1 MSRRLWNW
9 AWGFVELG
17 NPLTPSSEWKI
28 SRIKPSWDLGVY
40 DMTGQEQIVF
50 ERSLLASVVALRAPL
65 LLLYG
70 RSDLHR
76 YSTTPWED
84 PNTKASTK
92 AVRKQGDGL
101 LRSCFERFFGQLV
114 KFLTVEKGQPPVVHT
129 PKESF
134 SISDFWVTVRSKIV
148 IYEL

>member
-1 MSRRLWNW
+1 
-9 AWGFVELG
+9 
-17 NPLTPSSEWKI
+17 
-28 SRIKPSWDLGVY
+28 
-40 DMTGQEQIVF
+40 MTGQEQIVF

-92 AVRKQGDGL
+92 AVRKHWDGS
-101 LRSCFERFFGQLV
+101 LRSCFGRFFGQLV
-114 KFLTVEKGQPPVVHT
+114 GFLTVQKGQSPVVDT
-129 PKESF
+129 SEENF
-134 SISDFWVTVRSKIV
+134 FRGIIRIAVGFRIV
-148 IYEL
+148 VYEPQ